1 MKRLIKKISPLIIVL
16 LLSIIPFSIASA
28 QSGLFDTLDT
38 IKDKVGEEQVRVGEG
53 GETETVSANVVDF
66 SEGQP
71 WGNLPEEVIEMV
83 KGSDASITSLKKLAE
98 KAGYSKAEK
107 NINDLINYIGTT
119 INNLAFLDQD
129 GNIVEDA
136 DQVDS
141 QNNPVILLNDN
152 GYLIVNEIRYSGESQ
167 IQSAILAIAKVLR
180 NIIGAFAV
188 LWIVVS
194 GIQMVLAGGDES
206 KITEQKRA
214 ITYAVIGLM
223 VILLLER
230 GITLIYG
237 VPGVERGL
245 STAGPGISEE
255 IIGVIAF
262 AKALIGAA
270 AILMIMINGFK
281 TITAQGEEDKITTQK
296 KAILWVIV
304 GLVVIMVN
312 EFAVEN
318 LFIEPAQR
326 QIAQS
331 QEFMAAGEEIIPQD
345 EQEGISISNVQNLI
359 NLFGSITQFI
369 LGFVGIIAFAALIY
383 GAASMIGNY
392 GNDEMVEKSKKI
404 IRNALIGIVVILSA
418 FALISTV
425 IKFQ

>member
-1 MKRLIKKISPLIIVL
+1 MKQLIKKISPLIIVL
-16 LLSIIPFSIASA
+16 LLSTIPFSVASA

-53 GETETVSANVVDF
+53 GEIETISANVVDF
-66 SEGQP
+66 SEGQT
-71 WGNLPEEVIEMV
+71 WGNLPEEISKILEED
-83 KGSDASITSLKKLAE
+83 GGYTSLNDIAT
-98 KAGYSKAEK
+98 KAGYNQTEK
-107 NINDLINYIGTT
+107 NTNDLINEIGKVSSLT
-119 INNLAFLDQD
+119 FLDEE
-129 GNIVEDA
+129 GETVEDST
-136 DQVDS
+136 QTDS
-141 QNNPVILLNDN
+141 QGNSVTLLNDN
-152 GYLIVNEIRYSGESQ
+152 GYLVVNEIRYSGESQ

-180 NIIGAFAV
+180 NLIGAFAV

-194 GIQMVLAGGDES
+194 GIQMVLAGGDET
-206 KITEQKRA
+206 KITEQKHA
-214 ITYAVIGLM
+214 ITYSAIGLM
-223 VILLLER
+223 IILLLER

-262 AKALIGAA
+262 VKALIGAA

-331 QEFMAAGEEIIPQD
+331 QLFMAQGEEIIPQD
-345 EQEGISISNVQNLI
+345 EQEGISLSNVNNLI
-359 NLFGSITQFI
+359 NLFGTITQFI

-404 IRNALIGIVVILSA
+404 IRNAIIGIVVILSA